1 MTQEQ
6 VKFLPDG
13 NNHQFLSFCLNGH
26 VQLCDNLNSTLTQ
39 ASKKSIQA
47 LYRNFTRD
55 NPNVMVT
62 FLLVQKQQDTHN
74 YGLFTVA
81 FAAEILDGKSP
92 IDAVFHV
99 PQLLNHLLNCLALR
113 EKCPYSELF
122 WSLFFRIRTEYGPEQ
137 LRIRTL
143 FIQCRKWIFDTFSRD
158 LNQKRK

>member
-1 MTQEQ
+1 M
-6 VKFLPDG
+6 
-13 NNHQFLSFCLNGH
+13 
-26 VQLCDNLNSTLTQ
+26 TQ

-99 PQLLNHLLNCLALR
+99 C
-113 EKCPYSELF
+113 
-122 WSLFFRIRTEYGPEQ
+122 Q
-137 LRIRTL
+137 LRNHIIYYLESGALTP
-143 FIQCRKWIFDTFSRD
+143 FPKI
-158 LNQKRK
+158 